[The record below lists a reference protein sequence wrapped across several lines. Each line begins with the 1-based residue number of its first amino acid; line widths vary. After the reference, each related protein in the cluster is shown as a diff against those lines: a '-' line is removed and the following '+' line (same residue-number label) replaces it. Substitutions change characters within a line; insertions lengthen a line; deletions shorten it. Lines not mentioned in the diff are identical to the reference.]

1 MKLAKYRQ
9 LYTEF
14 WNDSFVLELDPEEK
28 YFYTYLL
35 TNPNTSQCGIYE
47 LPKKIIEMQ
56 TGYKGQTVDRLL
68 KKFQEYKKIIYSEET
83 KEIIILNWAKYN
95 EPNNINAIK
104 CVNKELKKIKN
115 KDFIYELYSQY
126 FNIGLEVDKLFPDIK
141 DALVSKHKNNK
152 VENSCINE
160 GERKQIEDKR
170 NQNENKLIN
179 IDTYDEKKEKF
190 IDKNRDN
197 KVQDSFI
204 FKKENYKTRDSF
216 KAIDEIDDIED
227 NFIDEDKSYETKD
240 SYNGINRDYKGAYKG
255 SISKEIISNK
265 EEIINNKQEV
275 ISNSCCSNKEEDKNN
290 ILESNNCE
298 DKIQDDVKLDKHN
311 IKNIE
316 DVLAIFE
323 SNIHK
328 AVPMEE
334 KKIIGWGDKFSYDV
348 IVMAIEEAIV
358 NNIKNIGY
366 IEKILNTWLAKGL
379 NSTDDIKVYKAKWEE
394 KKNKLNNKEKFKE
407 NTVDHW
413 DYGDQREYD
422 FEELER
428 KLLGWQTA

>member
-1 MKLAKYRQ
+1 MAKYRQ